1 LVLETKLGFDTTIL
15 ADETINDT
23 RAVTIMLYPD
33 TTVHLQLWARPEEE
47 VSSSQ
52 DVPTVADFEEGALS
66 NQINGGQPASAKEF
80 YKGGTWTVSRSNL
93 YMKQTHE
100 STYSP
105 APPLG

>member
-1 LVLETKLGFDTTIL
+1 LDHATKLGFNTTIL
-15 ADETINDT
+15 ADETINDMQ
-23 RAVTIMLYPD
+23 AVTIMLSPD

-47 VSSSQ
+47 VSSSP
-52 DVPTVADFEEGALS
+52 DFPTVADFEEGALS

-80 YKGGTWTVSRSNL
+80 CKSGTWTVSRFNL